1 MSPSGYRQCTW
12 CVMDTRADPTIFFDA
27 EGRCDRCKEQVRRLV
42 EWRERGRSGGA
53 DALAR
58 RVRAAGRS
66 SRYDVI
72 VGLSGGGDSCFMV
85 YLAQRL
91 GLRVLAVHMDNG
103 WDTAVSVRN
112 VKRIVEALG
121 VDYESFVLD
130 WDEFRDL
137 HLAFFRASTPE
148 IETPTD
154 MAIPGS
160 LHRVAARHGVKYVA
174 FGSNLLNEGMTPPHW
189 HYNRK
194 DLKHLRAIHA
204 QFGTT
209 ELRHF
214 PTFGYRDEAYYKL
227 VKGIR
232 IIYPLRFIS
241 YTHDEAASTLQS
253 LGWQPAGGKHY
264 ESVITRFVQSYVL
277 PTKFGFDYRYPTLS
291 AQICAGAITREAA
304 LAELH
309 APPIDPALLESDKD
323 YVAKKFGITTEELDR
338 IIALPPKTYA
348 DYPNDRVF
356 LEGVYSAYRRYASLR
371 EPG

>member
-1 MSPSGYRQCTW
+1 
-12 CVMDTRADPTIFFDA
+12 MDTRSDPAIAFDA
-27 EGRCDRCKEQVRRLV
+27 DGRCDRCRAQVARLA
-42 EWRERGRSGGA
+42 EWHERGHSGGA
-53 DALAR
+53 EALTA

-66 SRYDVI
+66 SRYDI
-72 VGLSGGGDSCFMV
+72 IIGLSGGGDSCLMV
-85 YLAQRL
+85 YLAKKL

-112 VKRIVEALG
+112 VKRIVEALD

-137 HLAFFRASTPE
+137 QLAFFRASVPE

-154 MAIPGS
+154 MAIPGA
-160 LHRVAARHGVKYVA
+160 LHRVAVRHGVKYIA

-194 DLKHLRAIHA
+194 DLKFLRAVHDR
-204 QFGTT
+204 FGTT
-209 ELRHF
+209 ELRYF
-214 PTFGYRDEAYYKL
+214 PSFGYREEAYFKL

-241 YTHDEAASTLQS
+241 YTQEEAASTLRS

-291 AQICAGAITREAA
+291 AQICCGAITRESA
-304 LAELH
+304 LAQLED
-309 APPIDPALLESDKD
+309 PSIDPDLLQSDKD
-323 YVAKKFGITTEELDR
+323 YVAKKFGLTTEELDR
-338 IIALPPKTYA
+338 IIALPPRTYA
-348 DYPNDRVF
+348 DYPNDLAF
-356 LEGVYSAYRRYASLR
+356 LQGVYSLYRHYVALR